1 MDKRNYNTINLDSLS
16 TFDILKK
23 INNEDKK
30 VAQAVEEELT
40 NISEAVDII
49 VESMKRGGRMFY
61 IGSGTSGKLGVIDAS
76 ECPPTF
82 GVDDSMIQGI
92 ISGGERAISGWL
104 EHTEDNE
111 KLAVDDINKRGVNKK
126 DVLVGI
132 SASGNTPY
140 VKRAL
145 EYGRDIGCKT
155 IGVMCDKEGKIKE
168 VCHLAIAVDVGPE
181 VIMGSTRMKAG
192 TAQKMI
198 LNMLSTTAM
207 IKLGKTYSNLM
218 VNVKPINKKLENR
231 VKEIVQLAVG
241 KELNNVDEI
250 LSKCNYDPK
259 IAIVMI
265 KTGMSLEEAKA
276 SLDRNNGVVYDA
288 LKNVK

>member
-1 MDKRNYNTINLDSLS
+1 
-16 TFDILKK
+16 
-23 INNEDKK
+23 
-30 VAQAVEEELT
+30 
-40 NISEAVDII
+40 
-49 VESMKRGGRMFY
+49 
-61 IGSGTSGKLGVIDAS
+61 
-76 ECPPTF
+76 
-82 GVDDSMIQGI
+82 
-92 ISGGERAISGWL
+92 
-104 EHTEDNE
+104 
-111 KLAVDDINKRGVNKK
+111 
-126 DVLVGI
+126 
-132 SASGNTPY
+132 
-140 VKRAL
+140 
-145 EYGRDIGCKT
+145 
-155 IGVMCDKEGKIKE
+155 MCDKEGKIKE